1 MFRQKDQQ
9 KGIRLSIIGFMGD
22 KLLSGV
28 LNLVIVGMIT
38 LLAGAALVCAHTG
51 VLRLC
56 AGGRHVGFELLGGAA
71 ALSLAAGFLI
81 KNRNDLVD
89 R

>member
-1 MFRQKDQQ
+1 
-9 KGIRLSIIGFMGD
+9 MGD
-22 KLLSGV
+22 KLLWGM

-38 LLAGAALVCAHTG
+38 LLAAAALVCAHTG

-56 AGGRHVGFELLGGAA
+56 AGVRQTGFGLLAGAGA
-71 ALSLAAGFLI
+71 FSIAAGMLI
-81 KNRNDLVD
+81 KHRNDLVD

>member
-1 MFRQKDQQ
+1 
-9 KGIRLSIIGFMGD
+9 MGD
-22 KLLSGV
+22 KILSGV

-56 AGGRHVGFELLGGAA
+56 AGTRPVGLELLGGAA
-71 ALSLAAGFLI
+71 ALSIGAGFLI

>member
-1 MFRQKDQQ
+1 
-9 KGIRLSIIGFMGD
+9 MGD

-38 LLAGAALVCAHTG
+38 LMAAAALLCAHTG
-51 VLRLC
+51 VLRIC
-56 AGGRHVGFELLGGAA
+56 AGSRQTGIELIAGAA
-71 ALSLAAGFLI
+71 GLSIAAWFII
-81 KNRNDLVD
+81 KHRNDLVD